1 MALVSL
7 LICTA
12 LGTIILATFYTGHH
26 FNSSLYHRWHE
37 RPEHRFWHWFV
48 VTSVSILSL
57 SLIFQYHSS
66 IEIDDLLPIKAAKA
80 QVAGLV
86 AAYNF
91 NEGSGTSAADSSGNG
106 HTSTLTN
113 GPTWTTGKYGDA
125 LSFDGA
131 DDYVNVPDAAS
142 LDLTNWTI
150 SAWIYPTSLPF
161 VTWKTILCK
170 GGDCTNYYLQTY
182 GTELEG
188 GFESPAGNWRRF
200 RTTGATLQLNTWYH
214 VAFTFDDAANTGK
227 VYISGVERFSKTE
240 TAVPV
245 TTATPLRIGT
255 DNWDEN
261 WSGLLDD
268 LRIYNRALTQA
279 EIQTDMNTPVS
290 GSPPPFDTTFVS
302 PSQTQNQLTIYSG
315 SPDGKLPAGSSGIEL
330 RVSTSDSA
338 TCKFDDVADMDYN
351 TMRYMFSDTGRTVH
365 TNMLSG
371 LKDGASYS
379 YYVICKNADGET
391 NNTAYPISFLI
402 EDTPV
407 YNFTLSGDG
416 NRDIV
421 QNTTLSYPVRISF
434 GSNISQPVTL
444 SAATPI
450 GVKASFV
457 PEACVG
463 SCAVNLILTT
473 FSSTPIAASEVV
485 VTAVSKNI
493 TRTLSFKLSIIQPRL
508 FEKIP
513 ILTLSANDKKNNL
526 TLPSPNDGATLKWES
541 QYATTCNAYGD
552 WSGAQLLNGTFSTG
566 PLTVPRTY
574 ILSCS
579 NSNGEIRR
587 SITVNPLTMGAG
599 PMVNIAITGN
609 GKDGDVEISSQ
620 EPLILKWDAEYASSC
635 LLINKENYASGPW
648 PVSGT
653 KTISTITKNT
663 TFIFTCFNGQGSQED
678 ALTVN
683 PKAAPEE
690 QTKKTPTIPQAS
702 TPLPAPIATMQEP
715 QPTVTQGITISR
727 WLTFGSRGDD
737 IRALQRFFNTTI
749 YRLAESGPGAPGEE
763 TTYFGPLTERALQRF
778 QCDKLQVCS
787 GNPATTGYG
796 ATGPRTRRALWEAS
810 MR

>member
-106 HTSTLTN
+106 HTSTLAN

-142 LDLTNWTI
+142 LDLTSWTI

-268 LRIYNRALTQA
+268 LRIYNRALSAQ
-279 EIQTDMNTPVS
+279 EIQD
-290 GSPPPFDTTFVS
+290 
-302 PSQTQNQLTIYSG
+302 LY
-315 SPDGKLPAGSSGIEL
+315 
-330 RVSTSDSA
+330 
-338 TCKFDDVADMDYN
+338 
-351 TMRYMFSDTGRTVH
+351 
-365 TNMLSG
+365 
-371 LKDGASYS
+371 
-379 YYVICKNADGET
+379 
-391 NNTAYPISFLI
+391 
-402 EDTPV
+402 
-407 YNFTLSGDG
+407 
-416 NRDIV
+416 
-421 QNTTLSYPVRISF
+421 
-434 GSNISQPVTL
+434 
-444 SAATPI
+444 
-450 GVKASFV
+450 
-457 PEACVG
+457 
-463 SCAVNLILTT
+463 
-473 FSSTPIAASEVV
+473 
-485 VTAVSKNI
+485 
-493 TRTLSFKLSIIQPRL
+493 
-508 FEKIP
+508 
-513 ILTLSANDKKNNL
+513 
-526 TLPSPNDGATLKWES
+526 
-541 QYATTCNAYGD
+541 
-552 WSGAQLLNGTFSTG
+552 
-566 PLTVPRTY
+566 
-574 ILSCS
+574 
-579 NSNGEIRR
+579 
-587 SITVNPLTMGAG
+587 
-599 PMVNIAITGN
+599 
-609 GKDGDVEISSQ
+609 
-620 EPLILKWDAEYASSC
+620 
-635 LLINKENYASGPW
+635 
-648 PVSGT
+648 
-653 KTISTITKNT
+653 
-663 TFIFTCFNGQGSQED
+663 
-678 ALTVN
+678 
-683 PKAAPEE
+683 
-690 QTKKTPTIPQAS
+690 
-702 TPLPAPIATMQEP
+702 
-715 QPTVTQGITISR
+715 
-727 WLTFGSRGDD
+727 
-737 IRALQRFFNTTI
+737 
-749 YRLAESGPGAPGEE
+749 
-763 TTYFGPLTERALQRF
+763 
-778 QCDKLQVCS
+778 
-787 GNPATTGYG
+787 
-796 ATGPRTRRALWEAS
+796 
-810 MR
+810 